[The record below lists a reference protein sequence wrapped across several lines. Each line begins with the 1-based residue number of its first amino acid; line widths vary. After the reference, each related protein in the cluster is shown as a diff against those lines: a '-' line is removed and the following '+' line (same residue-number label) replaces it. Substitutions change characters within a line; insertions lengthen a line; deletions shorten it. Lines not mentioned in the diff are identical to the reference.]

1 MSEQIEWVMERREIE
16 ELTPHPQNPRY
27 FTDKGMSDLK
37 ASIGRFGL
45 AQPININRDGTV
57 ISGHARLE
65 TMRKM
70 GKTEVDV
77 YVPSRVLTPNE
88 VDQLMVRMNKNE
100 AGEWDNQM
108 LQEFFNPNDL
118 MAWGFEKKELPFLN
132 EEKVDSFQDDDT
144 PLGMSSSYKLI
155 VECTSEADQE
165 DLFNKL
171 KDQGFKVKTLR
182 Q

>member
-1 MSEQIEWVMERREIE
+1 MSEQIEWILETRNIE
-16 ELTPHPQNPRY
+16 ELTPHPQNPRF
-27 FTDKGMSDLK
+27 FTEKGMKDLK
-37 ASIGRFGL
+37 NSIGKFGL

-57 ISGHARLE
+57 VSGHARLE
-65 TMRKM
+65 TMRAM
-70 GKTEVDV
+70 GKKTVDV
-77 YVPSRVLTPNE
+77 YVPNRTLTPNE

-100 AGEWDNQM
+100 AGEWDYDLLQM
-108 LQEFFNPNDL
+108 YNPQDL
-118 MAWGFEKKELPFLN
+118 MVWGFEQKELPFLN
-132 EEKVDSFQDDDT
+132 EDKVDNFQDDDT